1 MRAKYM
7 PISDICTRQVIA
19 VRRDT
24 PVQEA
29 AQLMR
34 QHHVGDVVVV
44 DVSNGRSMPVGIVT
58 DRDIVVEI
66 VAMNLNPADFN
77 IGDILTGELMTIPE
91 NSEVFETIERMR
103 GKGVR
108 RTPVVDAQGALTGI
122 VSIDDLLRLLA
133 EEMAGLAEVV
143 LRGRRHECEARH

>member
-1 MRAKYM
+1 M
-7 PISDICTRQVIA
+7 PISGICARQVIV

-44 DVSNGRSMPVGIVT
+44 DVPNGRQMPVGIVT

-66 VAMNLNPADFN
+66 VAMNLNPADFT
-77 IGDILTGELMTIPE
+77 IGDILTGHLETISE
-91 NSEVFETIERMR
+91 ESEVFETIEKMR
-103 GKGVR
+103 AKGVR
-108 RTPVVDAQGALTGI
+108 RMPVVDAHGALTGI
-122 VSIDDLLRLLA
+122 VSIDDLLHLLA
-133 EEMAGLAEVV
+133 NEMADLATLI
-143 LRGRRHECEARH
+143 LRERKHECEARR